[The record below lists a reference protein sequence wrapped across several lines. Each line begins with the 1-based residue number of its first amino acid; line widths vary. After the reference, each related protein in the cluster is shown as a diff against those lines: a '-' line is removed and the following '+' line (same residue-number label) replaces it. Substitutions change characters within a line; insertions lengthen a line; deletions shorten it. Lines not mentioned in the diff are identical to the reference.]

1 MRRAGRSQDLRR
13 LLWHV
18 RRGGLGQARRHL
30 TRRRLDAARL
40 EGSVHLGPDGLEVP
54 PWPLP
59 ERAPRR
65 PDLRVGVVLDDFSTL
80 AYRYEWDQVA

>member
-1 MRRAGRSQDLRR
+1 M
-13 LLWHV
+13 
-18 RRGGLGQARRHL
+18 
-30 TRRRLDAARL
+30 
-40 EGSVHLGPDGLEVP
+40 HLGPDGLEVP

-65 PDLRVGVVLDDFSTL
+65 PDLRVGVVLDDFSAL